1 MRCIFEKHKPINQNE
16 KLKMTFETAIRDGC
30 AAGHHNLGIPCALLR
45 DTKGSWGN
53 MYVMPWD
60 EYGLVWITAAT
71 DAAAALTE
79 IC

>member
-45 DTKGSWGN
+45 DTKGS
-53 MYVMPWD
+53 
-60 EYGLVWITAAT
+60 
-71 DAAAALTE
+71 
-79 IC
+79 